1 MTRLVGHP
9 IRTSPIPGSSWSGLH
24 HGMIKVRLCHAR
36 GRSYL
41 LPDALIGFD
50 EKQFF
55 LPSFFGPPKLVF
67 DVPSTGSLFGPR
79 HHELTMDLD
88 VAGPRATVATRVVVS
103 LRSDGLAHSYDDG
116 AQLYRCTY
124 RAPLAARLSGQIAG
138 DCQSLGNGDFAIGL
152 YHHTTAVNAGKIDSS
167 AELWSSARN
176 LAGTA
181 DLANVS
187 HLYFTTLPSIE
198 NEEDLRRVAMS
209 TTSIINYQTTSDRPR
224 ELAITLPVYEGRL
237 DARGSRLHF
246 MVPLGIVAPAHVLHH
261 PLTQAEPS
269 YYEVVGQEIVRV
281 AVQPGVAG
289 KITGDAISVATGDLK
304 RFGYVIE
311 GDASGLDG
319 LIEPMREGGAVGIA
333 HIEPLDAGLNLFEF
347 WKANAN
353 RDLHSGRVVEDRV
366 IWT

>member
-1 MTRLVGHP
+1 MTRLLGRPV
-9 IRTSPIPGSSWSGLH
+9 RTSPAPGSSWSGLH
-24 HGMIKVRLCHAR
+24 HGLIKVRLCHAR

-41 LPDALIGFD
+41 LPD
-50 EKQFF
+50 EERFF
-55 LPSFFGPPKLVF
+55 LPSFFGPPKLMF
-67 DVPSTGSLFGPR
+67 NVPSTGSAFDSR

-88 VAGPRATVATRVVVS
+88 VAGPRATVATRVNLNFRTS
-103 LRSDGLAHSYDDG
+103 GLVHSYEDG

-124 RAPLAARLSGQIAG
+124 RAPLTSRLSDQIAG
-138 DCQSLGNGDFAIGL
+138 KCQSVGNGDFAIGL
-152 YHHTTAVNAGKIDSS
+152 YHHTTAANAAKIASS

-198 NEEDLRRVAMS
+198 SEEDLRRVAMS
-209 TTSIINYQTTSDRPR
+209 STSVIHYQTTSDRPR
-224 ELAITLPVYEGRL
+224 EVAVTLPVYEGRL
-237 DARGSRLHF
+237 DARGSPLHF

-261 PLTQAEPS
+261 PLTRAEPS

-281 AVQPGVAG
+281 AVQPGVVG
-289 KITGDAISVATGDLK
+289 KVVEGAISVANGGLK

-311 GDASGLDG
+311 GDASGQDG
-319 LIEPMREGGAVGIA
+319 LKDPMREAGFRSIA
-333 HIEPLDAGLNLFEF
+333 HIEPLNAALNLFEF

-353 RDLHSGRVVEDRV
+353 RDLHSGRIVEHRV
-366 IWT
+366 LRS